1 MRKNALL
8 KFVSKVPGQRSIGV
22 VDPLRN
28 ASLKLCFL
36 SKIDFNLKEAE
47 LPTSVTKQ
55 SFLTSEMR

>member
-1 MRKNALL
+1 L
-8 KFVSKVPGQRSIGV
+8 KLVPKVPGQRSIGV